1 MNRKRFSKRS
11 MQPLCGEIHSD
22 DGIDPHEFF
31 RSARQKSN
39 QNRKVLQ
46 LCRQVAET
54 LNLVFSNEFG
64 EEIGDVRVVAVA
76 PAPDASQLLVVVGPA
91 VAGSVVDPVTVVS
104 SLTAAAGRL
113 RSEVAAAITRRR
125 APKLLF
131 QYIDGEAS
139 PEVTS

>member
-22 DGIDPHEFF
+22 DGVDPHEFF
-31 RSARQKSN
+31 RPARKKSN
-39 QNRKVLQ
+39 GSRKVLQ
-46 LCRQVAET
+46 LCNQVAET
-54 LNLVFSNEFG
+54 LNLIFGNEFG
-64 EEIGDVRVVAVA
+64 EEIGDIRVVAVT

-91 VAGSVVDPVTVVS
+91 ITGTSVEAAAVVS

-131 QYIDGEAS
+131 RCVNGEPQS
-139 PEVTS
+139 EVRS